1 VQAIE
6 KRVSSLLGGIPMDN
20 AEPMQVLRYET
31 GQYYRVHHDQNSPRS
46 SAWGPRMFTVFMYIG
61 DHNSY
66 TGGETHFPRLNI
78 TIPAKK
84 GAACVW
90 TSVLDSDPYQRDDR
104 TDHESLPVTSGVKFG
119 VNYWIHMYKFR
130 SFSGG
135 VCDNQAYVQN
145 WR

>member
-1 VQAIE
+1 
-6 KRVSSLLGGIPMDN
+6 M
-20 AEPMQVLRYET
+20 LRYET

-66 TGGETHFPRLNI
+66 TGGETHFPRLGVAIPAKGGGGALTGAVHPRLNI

-90 TSVLDSDPYQRDDR
+90 TSV
-104 TDHESLPVTSGVKFG
+104 TF
-119 VNYWIHMYKFR
+119 
-130 SFSGG
+130 
-135 VCDNQAYVQN
+135 
-145 WR
+145 